1 MKEVKHAILEGRAII
16 GFYATKMLSFIEQY
30 EALKE
35 CRVCGNLLFRD
46 LTVDFCDKLEDVLKR
61 RHRLG
66 CKTLYKT
73 IIKESNIFKTT
84 LILTPFEQ
92 TLI

>member
-1 MKEVKHAILEGRAII
+1 MKEAKHTIFEGRAIV
-16 GFYATKMLSFIEQY
+16 GFYATKILSFSEQY
-30 EALKE
+30 DTLKD
-35 CRVCGNLLFRD
+35 CRVFGNILFRD
-46 LTVDFCDKLEDVLKR
+46 LSVEFCDKLEDVLKR

-66 CKTLYKT
+66 CKTLYKK